1 MTASIA
7 IALLGAVTAL
17 AVAAAYAATLRAR
30 AARAA
35 LLASEKKYGES
46 VELVR
51 KMEASSQLATVVAH
65 DVNDLLT
72 AITGHSELLIASL
85 DPAGTGI
92 EDAHEIQRAALSA
105 ARLNKPLR
113 TLGGGGRAS
122 AEVIKTVPVL
132 VVEDEPHV
140 RELIKVVL
148 GRAGH
153 EVLAVAGP
161 HAALAALNRQPAIS
175 LMLVDVVMPVMGG
188 YDLAVEARKIS
199 PDVHVVFMSA
209 FARDTKRHPA
219 GDGFLPKPF
228 TIASL
233 TGIVEE
239 ALFAARPRSAL

>member
-1 MTASIA
+1 VTTSIA
-7 IALLGAVTAL
+7 IALLGAVTAI
-17 AVAAAYAATLRAR
+17 AIAAAYAATLRAR
-30 AARAA
+30 AARVA

-51 KMEASSQLATVVAH
+51 KMEASSQLASDVAH

-85 DPAGTGI
+85 DPACTGI

-113 TLGGGGRAS
+113 TRDGGGYTS
-122 AEVIKTVPVL
+122 AKVIKTAPVL

-161 HAALAALNRQPAIS
+161 HAALTALNRQPAIS

-199 PDVHVVFMSA
+199 PAVHVVFMSA
-209 FARDTKRHPA
+209 FARDTRRHPV

-228 TIASL
+228 TVASL

-239 ALFAARPRSAL
+239 ALFAHGAARP